1 MKRWNSQRWH
11 EWDGPPS
18 DWDPEML
25 ARRKQMGRRFGLFF
39 LLFVLSAML
48 LFSGAVFLVLR
59 STSGGSAP
67 YLVALVS
74 FCATPL
80 AIMMVLG
87 LVGRSFFRRVGS
99 PVADMMTAA
108 DAIAEG
114 DLTVRVRESGSG
126 DVGRLAKRFN
136 LMTAELER
144 AEQQRR
150 NLTADVAHEL
160 RTPLHII
167 QGNLEGVADG
177 VYEPSPEHI
186 AATLEETR
194 LLARLVD
201 DLQTLSLAEAGQLP
215 MHRRLVPAGDLLAD
229 AVTRFGARSE
239 EQNVTLTL
247 SETTDQALLVDVDPD
262 RLDQVLSNLLGNAL
276 RHTYAGGTITLSS
289 TATADH
295 VRLTVSDTGHGI
307 SKEDLPYVFDRFWR
321 GDRARHRT
329 AGGGSGL
336 GLAITRQLV
345 LAHQGEID
353 VTSVEGEGTVF
364 TVMLPRVTPKE
375 LADGG

>member
-1 MKRWNSQRWH
+1 MKHWKSQRWH
-11 EWDGPPS
+11 EWDGPPH
-18 DWDPEML
+18 DWDPQML

-39 LLFVLSAML
+39 LLFVLSATL
-48 LFSGAVFLVLR
+48 LFSGAVFLLLR
-59 STSGGSAP
+59 SSSGGSAP
-67 YLVALVS
+67 YLTALVS

-80 AIMMVLG
+80 VIMMVLG
-87 LVGRSFFRRVGS
+87 LMGRAFFRRIGS

-114 DLTVRVRESGSG
+114 DLTVRVRETGSG

-144 AEQQRR
+144 SEQQRR

-177 VYEPSPEHI
+177 IYQPTPEHI

-215 MHRRLVPAGDLLAD
+215 MHRRLVLPGDLLAD
-229 AVTRFGARSE
+229 AVTRFGAQAE
-239 EQNVTLTL
+239 EQGVALQL
-247 SETTDQALLVDVDPD
+247 SDA
-262 RLDQVLSNLLGNAL
+262 
-276 RHTYAGGTITLSS
+276 
-289 TATADH
+289 
-295 VRLTVSDTGHGI
+295 HGQ
-307 SKEDLPYVFDRFWR
+307 
-321 GDRARHRT
+321 H
-329 AGGGSGL
+329 GL
-336 GLAITRQLV
+336 GQRRSGPAGPGAVQPGRQCAA
-345 LAHQGEID
+345 AHKRRWLHHAVSHGQRRPGAA
-353 VTSVEGEGTVF
+353 G
-364 TVMLPRVTPKE
+364 RQ
-375 LADGG
+375 